1 MCPHHP
7 ALEIFRGG
15 IETEYFSPGAEQHP
29 LERRTGDA
37 GRDQPRAGV
46 FPDLHVY
53 GFSFHAPADLLLPDG
68 YADRIDGV
76 DFLSVELRTGLRRAG
91 AGLYIRLAEYA
102 GKTSS
107 GIGNADRTTGIVYCS
122 DLFPAVF
129 LEKMKIFQKTDL
141 YFLKTGIY
149 LFTLKS

>member
-1 MCPHHP
+1 MCPDYS

-15 IETEYFSPGAEQHP
+15 IAAEYFSAGAEQHP
-29 LERRTGDA
+29 AERGTGDA
-37 GRDQPRAGV
+37 RSNQPGAGI
-46 FPDLHVY
+46 FPDIYVHRVSLHA
-53 GFSFHAPADLLLPDG
+53 SADLLLPDG
-68 YADRIDGV
+68 YAYGGNGF
-76 DFLSVELRTGLRRAG
+76 DFLFIELRTCLRSIG
-91 AGLYIRLAEYA
+91 AGLYICLAEYA

-107 GIGNADRTTGIVYCS
+107 GVGNADRTTGIVYCS